1 MFHHFPKTHDNPNYL
16 KPLELY
22 FFLGTIPEPSWN
34 HGIFFFHRDAPA
46 KHPGEEAAAPIADR
60 QGDDVGAN
68 GSGGN
73 GGEDDGDGPGSGPH
87 GEGHEMIPREN
98 NTDSLNGI
106 ENDVVS
112 IPEDDGEEHD
122 GEEHDGEEHD
132 GEGLVSEEAHRLA
145 RLKSSVDLMMVDTQP
160 FPPAS
165 PEPPVPPTQASPEPL
180 NEDDV
185 VSEDDDIAPSDRKYT
200 PEDKA
205 LPLFP
210 NDSEETSRSQAR
222 AHDEPDE
229 PDDPVAK
236 LQKKLDVLVKEREN
250 LTLSGI

>member
-1 MFHHFPKTHDNPNYL
+1 M
-16 KPLELY
+16 
-22 FFLGTIPEPSWN
+22 
-34 HGIFFFHRDAPA
+34 
-46 KHPGEEAAAPIADR
+46 
-60 QGDDVGAN
+60 VGKMAVMVR
-68 GSGGN
+68 GVVRI
-73 GGEDDGDGPGSGPH
+73 

-132 GEGLVSEEAHRLA
+132 GEEHDAEGLVSEEAHRLA
-145 RLKSSVDLMMVDTQP
+145 RLEIQLLTWWWWKPNLKNLL
-160 FPPAS
+160 S

-180 NEDDV
+180 NEDDI

-200 PEDKA
+200 AEDKA

-236 LQKKLDVLVKEREN
+236 LQKKLDVLLKEREN